1 MHYFPFLGALA
12 ILQAELKPTADPV
25 LSSPEYRRDLAVNLL
40 YKVKS
45 FFFNIIWKTKRKRLF
60 NGQAKH
66 SLSDLASKQSNV

>member
-45 FFFNIIWKTKRKRLF
+45 FFFLVTLF
-60 NGQAKH
+60 ERQNEKGCLMDKLNTLFQI
-66 SLSDLASKQSNV
+66 